1 MKVQAHRLIVALSL
15 ALAASAIVVSGAQAD
30 RPDDRAG
37 LLGVGLASSTVGEQ
51 PSHPNDRAGMLGV
64 GGLTTASVP
73 DAFGGAGLRHE
84 APVRPDDR
92 DGIRGPGLVQADIP
106 SVTAISDDGFQWG
119 DAAFGAGAA
128 FGLVL
133 LAAGAT
139 ATIRYRRRVA
149 LS

>member
-1 MKVQAHRLIVALSL
+1 MKAQAQRLIGAVSL
-15 ALAASAIVVSGAQAD
+15 ALVAAAIVVGAAQAD

-37 LLGVGLASSTVGEQ
+37 MLGVGAASSAVGER
-51 PSHPNDRAGMLGV
+51 PLHPNDRTGMLGV
-64 GGLTTASVP
+64 GGVSSVETP
-73 DAFGGAGLRHE
+73 V

-92 DGIRGPGLVQADIP
+92 AGIRGPGLVPAD
-106 SVTAISDDGFQWG
+106 SAAVTAISDDGFRWG

-139 ATIRYRRRVA
+139 ATIRYRRRVV